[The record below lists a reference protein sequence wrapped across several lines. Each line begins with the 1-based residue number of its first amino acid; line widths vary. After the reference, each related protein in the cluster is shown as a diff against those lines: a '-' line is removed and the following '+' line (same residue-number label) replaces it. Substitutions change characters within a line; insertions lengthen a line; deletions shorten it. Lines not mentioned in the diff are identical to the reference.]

1 MDKKI
6 TIVAAIAVILML
18 FGCKSV
24 QYVPVKE
31 VHTDTITVEKH
42 DTVRITQHPEKVSV
56 PLPVVVMKNSTK
68 DTVSVLK
75 DGLYK
80 STASIKDGVL
90 KHTLETLPGAKV
102 DGTAQVTDTARVKYI
117 YKNEKKADQKPIYVE
132 KQLTTMQKLFI
143 DVGKVACAMIAL
155 LLAYAIAKLVIYIRK
170 KVML

>member
-1 MDKKI
+1 MKKI
-6 TIVAAIAVILML
+6 IAFIATIFILSL

-31 VHTDTITVEKH
+31 VHTDTVTVEKH

-56 PLPVVVMKNSTK
+56 PLPVVVLKNSTR

-102 DGTAQVTDTARVKYI
+102 DGTAQVADTAKVKYI
-117 YKNEKKADQKPIYVE
+117 YKNEKKSDQKPVYVE
-132 KQLTTMQKLFI
+132 KQLTTMQKIFI
-143 DVGKVACAMIAL
+143 GAGKVACVIIAL
-155 LLAYAIAKLVIYIRK
+155 LIIYAITKLIIFVRK
-170 KVML
+170 KFML